1 MRPKEQERPEHMCVG
16 KMSPAAM
23 GKTPTKMVELKN
35 PGRCGSRGA
44 SGNPRKGR
52 RRIGLVGFWALSPQ
66 ITLGSIREDGRRQE
80 SSQG

>member
-52 RRIGLVGFWALSPQ
+52 RRIGLSCWVLGFIP
-66 ITLGSIREDGRRQE
+66 TNNTRKHKGRW
-80 SSQG
+80 